1 MALSEAALQRP
12 PLDAAALGARL
23 VRPGGLWRDVRVTSE
38 TGSTN
43 ADLLVLAQA
52 GEAEGLVLAAE
63 TQTAGRGG
71 WAGPG
76 PARRAPRWCS
86 PCCCAR

>member
-1 MALSEAALQRP
+1 MALSEAARQRP
-12 PLDAAALGARL
+12 PLDAAALGSRL
-23 VRPGGLWRDVRVTSE
+23 VRPGGLWRDIQVASE

-43 ADLLVLAQA
+43 ADLLAAAQA
-52 GEAEGLVLAAE
+52 GAAEGLVLAAE
-63 TQTAGRGG
+63 TQTAGRAG

-86 PCCCAR
+86 PSCSAR